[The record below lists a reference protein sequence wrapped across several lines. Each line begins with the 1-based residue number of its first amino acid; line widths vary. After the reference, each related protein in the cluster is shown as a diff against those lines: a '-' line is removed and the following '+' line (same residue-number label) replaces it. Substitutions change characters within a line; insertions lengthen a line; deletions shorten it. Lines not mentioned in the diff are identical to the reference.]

1 MSTKRCRPRVTT
13 AAGAAFVPVAFMTVA
28 FMVACLAVFLSTT
41 AFAADPQAAD
51 PAKPAAGPGAA
62 VADTIVAGKPTNFA
76 NSDWSGVPETGP
88 DSKVRQCVLTAKR
101 SRTGGAGTI
110 DTALSVIIGRG
121 AGLVFAF
128 TDGTIPPDKILDD
141 QAEIALD
148 DRSFPADAFTVGTG
162 TLALHP
168 GDAAGALTA
177 LGKAATLTVRSG
189 GAGIDS
195 GPVALDLPAAA
206 VDWLGQ
212 CGVQFGIAIDRPSD
226 PNAGALPVPRRRS
239 PAIGSGQPSTAGP
252 PGIDDKQNISGWEAS
267 ELRDFAGKIVVC
279 FIRQHYS
286 VGSGARARVIGTY
299 LLVSR
304 ARGLTMMLKDSSL
317 KLPEGQKV
325 EAALTIDKKP
335 FVDFA
340 AQVLGSDEIGIF
352 PGHGTALAQAVG
364 DGAPVAFDA
373 QKIETIEFPV
383 PSGIVPWLRACARR
397 NGLAFEP

>member
-1 MSTKRCRPRVTT
+1 MFRPHAAPAIFPAVGAMPTKRCWARATIV
-13 AAGAAFVPVAFMTVA
+13 GAAFF
-28 FMVACLAVFLSTT
+28 LA
-41 AFAADPQAAD
+41 AAALAAEPQAAN
-51 PAKPAAGPGAA
+51 PAKPASGAGGA
-62 VADTIVAGKPTNFA
+62 DKIVAGERTNFA
-76 NSDWSGVPETGP
+76 NGGWSAVPETGR
-88 DSKVRQCVLTAKR
+88 DAKVRQCVLTAKR
-101 SRTGGAGTI
+101 ARVSAAGTI
-110 DTALSVIIGRG
+110 DTALTVIIGRG
-121 AGLVFAF
+121 AGLAFAL
-128 TDGTIPPDKILDD
+128 TDGDMPPDKILDD
-141 QAEIALD
+141 QAEIFLD
-148 DRSFPADAFTVGTG
+148 GRSFPADGFTVGTD

-168 GDAAGALTA
+168 GDAAGALAA
-177 LGKAATLTVRSG
+177 LGKAATLSLRSG
-189 GAGIDS
+189 GAAVDS
-195 GPVALDLPAAA
+195 GPIALDLPGAA
-206 VDWLGQ
+206 VDWLKQ
-212 CGVQFGIAIDRPSD
+212 CGTQFAIAIDRPTD
-226 PNAGALPVPRRRS
+226 PNAGALPAPRLRS
-239 PAIGSGQPSTAGP
+239 PAIGSAQSSAAGP
-252 PGIDDKQNISGWEAS
+252 PGIDDKQTISGWEAS
-267 ELRDFAGKIVVC
+267 ELRDFAGKIAVC

-286 VGSGARARVIGTY
+286 VGAGARARVIGTY

-340 AQVLGSDEIGIF
+340 AQVLGRDEIGIF